1 MKKFLFPLVVIVIVG
16 VLAVEVYNQL
26 NPTKAKSQRL
36 SCHESV
42 VVFERVYN
50 DQMLKP
56 LQEAIGNGAYTI
68 EMEVEKSVY
77 MPTRL
82 FEYISPEQIY
92 NKVLKS
98 FEAKTQSISEAKNLR
113 IELLVYEND
122 KDDPKKK
129 NEEAKKYAG
138 YLGFRYFLDSVEVY
152 RFQIDFMDM
161 QAKDLDQRIDC
172 AVESVMSL

>member
-1 MKKFLFPLVVIVIVG
+1 MKRILYPLVIIVIVG
-16 VLAVEVYNQL
+16 IIVVEIYQQL

-36 SCHESV
+36 SCHKEV
-42 VVFERVYN
+42 IVFERVYN
-50 DQMLKP
+50 EEMTQQ
-56 LQEAIGNGAYTI
+56 LQEAIRNNAFTI

-77 MPTRL
+77 MPTQL
-82 FEYISPEQIY
+82 FEHISEKEVY
-92 NKVLKS
+92 NKVLQS
-98 FEAKTQSISEAKNLR
+98 FEAQAQSHSDEKRLKIDLH
-113 IELLVYEND
+113 LYEND

-138 YLGFRYFLDSVEVY
+138 YLGFRYWLDGVEVY

-161 QAKDLDQRIDC
+161 QAKDIDKRIDC